1 MPVSGEKPPQI
12 QPPYPQS
19 QHATLIE
26 CSTISSIWDIA
37 RLILMDR
44 VGGGLHHL
52 FDKSFDSHFVDVN
65 FSFLDMSM
73 A

>member
-1 MPVSGEKPPQI
+1 
-12 QPPYPQS
+12 
-19 QHATLIE
+19 
-26 CSTISSIWDIA
+26 
-37 RLILMDR
+37 MDR